1 MILVIRHRPL
11 RQRRPAAV
19 TIRRPGL
26 PSRPDAQPGGPG
38 PAGRAFRTQDGPRRS
53 RTRYE

>member
-1 MILVIRHRPL
+1 MILATRHQPL
-11 RQRRPAAV
+11 RQRRPAPV

-38 PAGRAFRTQDGPRRS
+38 PAGRAFRAQDGPRRS

>member
-1 MILVIRHRPL
+1 MILVTRHRPV
-11 RQRRPAAV
+11 RQRRPAPV

-38 PAGRAFRTQDGPRRS
+38 PAGRAFRAQDGPRRS